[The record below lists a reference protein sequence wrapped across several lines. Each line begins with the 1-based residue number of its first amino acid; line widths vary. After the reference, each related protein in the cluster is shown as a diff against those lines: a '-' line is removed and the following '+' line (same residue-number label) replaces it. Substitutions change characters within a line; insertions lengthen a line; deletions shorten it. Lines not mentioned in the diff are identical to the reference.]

1 MNQLVVKVYSLYY
14 SLLLKAKRKESYN
27 SFIVLSGYLLDTD
40 FKNLNIKALYVIKQN
55 NSPDISPEININILI
70 MALLE
75 N

>member
-14 SLLLKAKRKESYN
+14 SLLLKAKHKESYN

-40 FKNLNIKALYVIKQN
+40 FKNFRVKILYFIKQN